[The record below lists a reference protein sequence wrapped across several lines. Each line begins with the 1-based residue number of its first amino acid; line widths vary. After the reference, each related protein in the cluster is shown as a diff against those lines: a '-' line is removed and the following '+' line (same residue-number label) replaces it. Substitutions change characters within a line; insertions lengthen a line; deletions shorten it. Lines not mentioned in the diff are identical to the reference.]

1 MNRYLESRYARGG
14 RDYPDLDCWG
24 LTRLARTEL
33 FGRPMLPLCSNAQ
46 PGDFR
51 AITQACSE
59 VSGVAE
65 LAPSQPQPGAIATA
79 WCASLCIH
87 VGLVV
92 DADGRRWVLETDD
105 PTGPC
110 LTPLKRFESRYTRV
124 IYYDD

>member
-1 MNRYLESRYARGG
+1 MNEYFLIPYVKGG
-14 RDYPDLDCWG
+14 RDKGGADCWG
-24 LTRLARTEL
+24 LTRMARTEI
-33 FGRPMLPLCSNAQ
+33 FDRPLLPLCSDAQ

-51 AITQACSE
+51 AITRSCGT
-59 VSGVAE
+59 VSG
-65 LAPSQPQPGAIATA
+65 LAHLVESQPKPGAIATA
-79 WCASLCIH
+79 WRASLCTH

-92 DADGRRWVLETDD
+92 EADGRIWVLETDE